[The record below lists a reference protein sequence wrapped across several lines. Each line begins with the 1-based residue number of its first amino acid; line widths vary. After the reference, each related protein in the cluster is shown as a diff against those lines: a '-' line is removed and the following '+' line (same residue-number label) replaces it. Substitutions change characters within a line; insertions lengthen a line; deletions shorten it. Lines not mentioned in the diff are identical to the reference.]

1 MGKGNTIEYAYQN
14 MSLEDMEGEE
24 WKELTVF
31 GQDLLF
37 SNMGRVKSPAKPHKP
52 WPNILRQK
60 IHRYLRIKVSVGGGK
75 YKTPDVHPFIGKCFV
90 PNPDNLPE
98 INHKKGDKLDN
109 RASELEW
116 STHKENCDHAVKIG
130 LNKTFGQSGEKHP
143 HSKLTNVETIEI
155 SKSTLSRKEISQK
168 YGICLNHV
176 TAIKNGYS
184 RSSITGIKHTKRCQ
198 GN

>member
-1 MGKGNTIEYAYQN
+1 MAKGNIMEYAYQN
-14 MSLEDMEGEE
+14 MSLQDMEGEE

-60 IHRYLRIKVSVGGGK
+60 FYRYLRIKVSVGGGK
-75 YKTPDVHPFIGKCFV
+75 YKSPDVHPLVGKCWV

-98 INHKKGDKLDN
+98 INHKKGNKLDN

-116 STHKENCDHAVKIG
+116 TTRRGNNLHAIETG
-130 LNKTFGQSGEKHP
+130 LNTVIGKGGEEHH
-143 HSKLTNVETIEI
+143 HSKLTNEQTVELVGSNLSTAEL
-155 SKSTLSRKEISQK
+155 SKK
-168 YGICLNHV
+168 YGVSTRHV
-176 TAIKNGYS
+176 RAIKRGDS
-184 RSSITGIKHTKRCQ
+184 RSWLTGIKNNKKCQ
-198 GN
+198 DS